1 MQQLTERATVLFE
14 RTVASLATRHSL
26 ATRYNGGRAR
36 RADMRAGAAEA
47 RDEDSRIMFD
57 ALKQIDE
64 GGIGDCSACVDQ
76 DELQPRGPA
85 ERTTEPQQLA

>member
-1 MQQLTERATVLFE
+1 
-14 RTVASLATRHSL
+14 
-26 ATRYNGGRAR
+26 
-36 RADMRAGAAEA
+36 MRAGAAEA